1 MMKRTCLNSD
11 LKLLE
16 SVFHP
21 GRALFSIFNQ
31 FFFVA
36 FDDDDDDDSG
46 SGDDGG
52 DIQDSDNDD
61 DDG

>member
-46 SGDDGG
+46 V
-52 DIQDSDNDD
+52 
-61 DDG
+61 